1 MAMLLGTKG
10 DDILKWRESARLVE
24 GLKTRLT
31 RKWGRSSA
39 DEAQSFLEGMAEA
52 LEAELD
58 YESQLDT
65 GLEALRRALGE
76 TVAPAELKGLTAR
89 HDELL
94 AAHFSRRGS
103 VLALTGAANAWHDL
117 LVARTALLAEER
129 MLSLGQGSAPVY
141 ALLVTGDRGREEQ
154 TLYGKNRYLLLHQLD
169 SERFFLFT
177 RQLAGA
183 LKEAG
188 VIPGEEALWHGSLA
202 EWRALLKG
210 GNTTRKRDL
219 REELENPLPA
229 FVPPMK
235 GGSTAMPDAQWRME
249 AMADLGFVTGYEPLA
264 DEALSAAASA
274 LKEQRSTEAFF
285 QLARKA
291 IHLPLALGHFGRWR
305 LEKSGEHKGEIDV
318 EGLGLSPLVGAVRV
332 LAVHLGV
339 QGGGTL
345 HRVRELLYRG
355 AFSVELAQRVLEALQ
370 CLMQLRIMSEIRGE
384 ETGSHSNPEEFT
396 QEQDERIRNA
406 FVAVLDLQ
414 KMAYQRMVGQG

>member
-39 DEAQSFLEGMAEA
+39 QEAQSFLEGMTEA

-58 YESQLDT
+58 YESQLDAE
-65 GLEALRRALGE
+65 LAALHQALREA
-76 TVAPAELKGLTAR
+76 VAPADLCALAAR
-89 HDELL
+89 HAELL
-94 AAHFSRRGS
+94 SAHFSRRAS

-117 LVARTALLAEER
+117 LVARAALLAEER
-129 MLSLGQGSAPVY
+129 MLSLGQGSPPVY

-154 TLYGKNRYLLLHQLD
+154 TLHGKNRYLLLHQLD

-177 RQLAGA
+177 RQLATA

-188 VIPGEEALWHGSLA
+188 VIAGEEGLWHGSLA
-202 EWRALLKG
+202 DWRALLKG
-210 GNTTRKRDL
+210 SGAARKRDP
-219 REELENPLPA
+219 REEMENPLPPFA
-229 FVPPMK
+229 APMK
-235 GGSTAMPDAQWRME
+235 GGSPSMPDWQWRLE
-249 AMADLGFVTGYEPLA
+249 ATADLSFVTGYEPLA
-264 DEALSAAASA
+264 DEAINAAAAS
-274 LKEQRSTEAFF
+274 LKEQRSREAFF

-318 EGLGLSPLVGAVRV
+318 EGLGLTPLVSAVRV
-332 LAVHLGV
+332 LAIHMGV

-355 AFSVELAQRVLEALQ
+355 LFSVELAERVLEALQ
-370 CLMQLRIMSEIRGE
+370 CLMQLRILSEIRGE
-384 ETGSHSNPEEFT
+384 AAGAYANPEEFT
-396 QEQDERIRNA
+396 LEQDERIRAA
-406 FVAVLDLQ
+406 FEAVLDLQ

>member
-10 DDILKWRESARLVE
+10 DDILKWRESDRLVE

-31 RKWGRSSA
+31 RKWGSSSA
-39 DEAQSFLEGMAEA
+39 QEAQSFLEGMAQA
-52 LEAELD
+52 LEAELE
-58 YESQLDT
+58 YESQLD
-65 GLEALRRALGE
+65 LELASLQRAVRE

-89 HDELL
+89 HRELL
-94 AAHFSRRGS
+94 GSHFSRRGS

-117 LVARTALLAEER
+117 VVARAALLAEER

-169 SERFFLFT
+169 SERFYLFT
-177 RQLAGA
+177 RQFAQS

-188 VIPGEEALWHGSLA
+188 VIASEEALWHGSLA
-202 EWRALLKG
+202 EWRALLEG
-210 GNTTRKRDL
+210 GSTTRKRDL
-219 REELENPLPA
+219 REELENPLPLFA
-229 FVPPMK
+229 PPLK
-235 GGSTAMPDAQWRME
+235 RGTPPLPDWQWRLE

-264 DEALSAAASA
+264 DEALGAAASA
-274 LKEQRSTEAFF
+274 LKEQRGHDYFF

-318 EGLGLSPLVGAVRV
+318 EGLGLSPLVGTVRV

-370 CLMQLRIMSEIRGE
+370 CLMQLRITSEFRGE
-384 ETGSHSNPEEFT
+384 PAGAYANPEEFT
-396 QEQDERIRNA
+396 LEQDEKIRAA
-406 FVAVLDLQ
+406 FTAVLDLQ